1 MNRNNII
8 LEVYLLVFVI
18 FFQPEEESIVGIFLP
33 PRQHLLLEFRPMNGK
48 TVVTMA
54 TDDWRILGLASSY
67 LRQFEERKLQ

>member
-1 MNRNNII
+1 M
-8 LEVYLLVFVI
+8 
-18 FFQPEEESIVGIFLP
+18 GIFLP

-67 LRQFEERKLQ
+67 LKQFEERKLQ